1 MEPLRGVEPRKPSV
15 RRTTGRRPERHG
27 CRARTRT
34 SIRGFRGRCPAIRRP
49 GIEYERRESDPH
61 RGEVWARR
69 LCLWVMPACAARDS
83 NPVRRSKSP
92 EHSHTC
98 SRHVKRM
105 PCPPGLDERTR
116 TYGFPAP
123 EAGVLPLGYTQSR
136 GDGRNRTRYG
146 GACRARPLPLAVIP
160 MRRQDGACRLMLTLL
175 RCHVAGTFTPQ
186 GGARTG
192 GRSRTFST
200 GFGDRRR
207 NRPLHPYVSVTK

>member
-1 MEPLRGVEPRKPSV
+1 MNAPSPSSTYPADPRSGRSAISAPPFRLVPLPLGYESMEPLRGVEPRKPSV

-49 GIEYERRESDPH
+49 GIEHGRRESDPH

-105 PCPPGLDERTR
+105 PCHPGLDVRTR
-116 TYGFPAP
+116 TYGFLLPKQAPYRSATPSRVEMAGIEPATATL
-123 EAGVLPLGYTQSR
+123 AG
-136 GDGRNRTRYG
+136 
-146 GACRARPLPLAVIP
+146 RARYL
-160 MRRQDGACRLMLTLL
+160 
-175 RCHVAGTFTPQ
+175 
-186 GGARTG
+186 
-192 GRSRTFST
+192 
-200 GFGDRRR
+200 
-207 NRPLHPYVSVTK
+207 